1 MNLND
6 SCVFLLGRNL
16 FCQRASNVSCILLN
30 FKYFCIFVREQGLFS
45 KVGIEFH
52 VEYLSTTYISHHRK
66 KHTRPC
72 LVFSSGNKRKTHL
85 LLLYADRLFWLIIKL
100 LLTQSTFPL
109 KGSKNFNA
117 CLRDM
122 CISIWNNFF
131 KKVIKLSVTFSCIII
146 ILLQFKHRIDA
157 VPAYLPVFLP
167 EITEFLHL
175 SPTHYQIKSLP
186 MFFSI
191 HGTPGPFTL
200 KQQVLA
206 INYEG
211 CSVFYALITGRDR
224 TAEYLDPGFRD

>member
-85 LLLYADRLFWLIIKL
+85 LLLYADRLFWLIIKEKSAS
-100 LLTQSTFPL
+100 Q
-109 KGSKNFNA
+109 GS
-117 CLRDM
+117 CLRIAIPLAHSAAAFSHSELVLEI
-122 CISIWNNFF
+122 ISSLI
-131 KKVIKLSVTFSCIII
+131 FS
-146 ILLQFKHRIDA
+146 
-157 VPAYLPVFLP
+157 
-167 EITEFLHL
+167 
-175 SPTHYQIKSLP
+175 
-186 MFFSI
+186 
-191 HGTPGPFTL
+191 
-200 KQQVLA
+200 
-206 INYEG
+206 
-211 CSVFYALITGRDR
+211 
-224 TAEYLDPGFRD
+224 